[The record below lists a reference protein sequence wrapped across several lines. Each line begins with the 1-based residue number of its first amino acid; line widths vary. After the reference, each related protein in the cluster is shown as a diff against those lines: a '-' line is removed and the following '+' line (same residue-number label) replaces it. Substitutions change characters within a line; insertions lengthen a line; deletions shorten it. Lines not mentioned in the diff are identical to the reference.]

1 MPYGL
6 TNAPATFQC
15 LMEKVLKGFIG
26 LKCLM
31 YLDDVI
37 VFGDTF
43 QETLDNLMPILCRF
57 REYNLKLK
65 AKKCSL
71 FQRKVNFL
79 RHVIS
84 ENGIECDPS
93 KINKIKEAP
102 KTKTGVRA
110 ILGLGN
116 YYRHFIKGFSSIAA
130 PLQRLTHNDVDF
142 SWGDPEQTALGKL
155 KEAFCSASILAYP
168 DHEGEFIV
176 GTDASKYAIGAVLSQ
191 VQNGKERVIMYCS
204 KGLVGSQAK

>member
-1 MPYGL
+1 MSYG
-6 TNAPATFQC
+6 
-15 LMEKVLKGFIG
+15 KVLKGFIG
-26 LKCLM
+26 LKCLL

-37 VFGDTF
+37 LFGDTF
-43 QETLDNLMPILCRF
+43 QETLDNFMAILCRF

-79 RHVIS
+79 GHVFS
-84 ENGIECDPS
+84 DNGIEW
-93 KINKIKEAP
+93 KIDKIKDLQAP

-116 YYRHFIKGFSSIAA
+116 YYRCFIKGFSSIVV
-130 PLQRLTHNDVDF
+130 PLQRLTCNDVDF
-142 SWGDPEQTALGKL
+142 SWGDSEQTALDKL
-155 KEAFCSASILAYP
+155 KEAFYSAPILANP

-176 GTDASKYAIGAVLSQ
+176 DTDASNYAIGASCLKCKMVRR
-191 VQNGKERVIMYCS
+191 E
-204 KGLVGSQAK
+204 